1 MIKLKQS
8 KQEENREVTKKEEV
22 AYLKFRY
29 ENLRKKF

>member
-1 MIKLKQS
+1 MIKLKQN
-8 KQEENREVTKKEEV
+8 KQDQNREVIKNEEV